1 MKDGGAG
8 RRSLAHVQ
16 ADTETADTRARRLFL
31 AAGSEAV
38 DACNLAEPMRDG
50 LTMA

>member
-8 RRSLAHVQ
+8 RRSLAHAQV
-16 ADTETADTRARRLFL
+16 DTETADTRARRLFD

-38 DACNLAEPMRDG
+38 DAYIRAQPMRDG
-50 LTMA
+50 LTMT

>member
-16 ADTETADTRARRLFL
+16 VDTETPDTRARRLFH
-31 AAGSEAV
+31 AAESEAV
-38 DACNLAEPMRDG
+38 DAYSRALPMKDG
-50 LTMA
+50 LTVT

>member
-16 ADTETADTRARRLFL
+16 ADTETADTQARRLFH
-31 AAGSEAV
+31 AAESEAV
-38 DACNLAEPMRDG
+38 DAYILAQPMRDG
-50 LTMA
+50 LTMT